1 MINFWRS
8 FDLSLINCEIELD
21 LSQSK
26 DCVIC
31 EILRR
36 PEVGRD
42 NPVDA
47 TQKIYATFQVN
58 NGKLYVPVI
67 ILSINHNIKFLE
79 NIRQGFKRTLFW
91 NRYRCEI
98 TTLPKYNNL
107 DYLIHQH
114 LEILIDCLF
123 FHSKML
129 ILREIL
135 LINPTGQI

>member
-1 MINFWRS
+1 M
-8 FDLSLINCEIELD
+8 
-21 LSQSK
+21 
-26 DCVIC
+26 
-31 EILRR
+31 
-36 PEVGRD
+36 GRD

-91 NRYRCEI
+91 NKYRCEI

-135 LINPTGQI
+135 LINPTGQMYVCEIFVEHSHDIFPEYSEKVPYENPGNIPK

>member
-1 MINFWRS
+1 M
-8 FDLSLINCEIELD
+8 
-21 LSQSK
+21 
-26 DCVIC
+26 
-31 EILRR
+31 
-36 PEVGRD
+36 GRD

-47 TQKIYATFQVN
+47 TQKNYATFQIN
-58 NGKLYVPVI
+58 NGKLYVLVI

-91 NRYRCEI
+91 NKYRCEI

-135 LINPTGQI
+135 FINPTGQIYVREIFVEHSHDIFPEYSEKVPYENPGNIPK

>member
-1 MINFWRS
+1 M
-8 FDLSLINCEIELD
+8 
-21 LSQSK
+21 
-26 DCVIC
+26 
-31 EILRR
+31 
-36 PEVGRD
+36 GRD

-67 ILSINHNIKFLE
+67 ILSINHDIKFLE

-91 NRYRCEI
+91 NKYRCEI

-135 LINPTGQI
+135 LINPTGQIYVREIFVEHSHDIFPEYSEKVPYENPGNIPK

>member
-1 MINFWRS
+1 M
-8 FDLSLINCEIELD
+8 
-21 LSQSK
+21 
-26 DCVIC
+26 
-31 EILRR
+31 
-36 PEVGRD
+36 GRD

-47 TQKIYATFQVN
+47 TQKNYTTFQIN
-58 NGKLYVPVI
+58 NGKLYVLVI

-91 NRYRCEI
+91 NKYRCEI
-98 TTLPKYNNL
+98 TMLPKYNNL

-135 LINPTGQI
+135 LINPTGQMYVREIFVEHSHDIFPEYSEKVPYENPGNIPK